1 MKIARWAVVGFILQ
15 AALLIAFVYASRLNE
30 VMFGKPAVM
39 AFAVGSMGLLLWRAA
54 RVTSRL
60 ELIAICATLA
70 VGYMAAFHV
79 VGFLLFP
86 GLLKDLDGLSW
97 AYARSI
103 IAVVGAVFAVYAVTS
118 MVMFWFQAIRIQKDK
133 GLGLR

>member
-1 MKIARWAVVGFILQ
+1 MKIARWAVIGFVLQ
-15 AALLIAFVYASRLNE
+15 AALLIAFIYASRLDE
-30 VMFGKPAVM
+30 VMFGKPVVI
-39 AFAVGSMGLLLWRAA
+39 AFAVGAMGLLLWRAT

-70 VGYMAAFHV
+70 VGYMVAFHA
-79 VGFLLFP
+79 VGFLWFP

-103 IAVVGAVFAVYAVTS
+103 VAVVGVVFAVYTVTS
-118 MVMFWFQAIRIQKDK
+118 MAMFWLQTVRLHKDK
-133 GLGLR
+133 GPGSH